1 MFWKPIFQQ
10 GYIPKILL
18 LAHHIISQT
27 DKDYYFSYKYAA
39 SPLSFSRSSK
49 QSVWAKKRKH
59 YMQSLSIHIW
69 VLPAKLPLLKL
80 NKTSCQQQSVGL
92 HRGRSHIFCTDIS
105 HPSAAGKKLQLLL
118 TAVSCNSSFC
128 SQWSETLKSLGMP
141 KITSP
146 ACFLTSGSTH
156 EAIPPGTRTA
166 KHHAAPFCHCWTGLG
181 VLPDSDLADNLA
193 TPAGSPQVQDSRLG
207 VERMTQTG
215 AKGSLNPPC
224 PKGTHWKVQQES
236 WTRRGTY
243 AQISFFLPLLKA
255 KVSFIF
261 PPQSSLLHLQN
272 GEVPGS
278 NTNSFQWGK

>member
-1 MFWKPIFQQ
+1 MSTAKCRTPQ
-10 GYIPKILL
+10 GE
-18 LAHHIISQT
+18 
-27 DKDYYFSYKYAA
+27 
-39 SPLSFSRSSK
+39 SPHF
-49 QSVWAKKRKH
+49 
-59 YMQSLSIHIW
+59 
-69 VLPAKLPLLKL
+69 
-80 NKTSCQQQSVGL
+80 L
-92 HRGRSHIFCTDIS
+92 HWYQ
-105 HPSAAGKKLQLLL
+105 PPPAAGKKLQLLV
-118 TAVSCNSSFC
+118 TAARCNFRFC
-128 SQWSETLKSLGMP
+128 SQWPETLKSLEMP

-207 VERMTQTG
+207 VEWMIQTG

-243 AQISFFLPLLKA
+243 AQISFFLPLLKE

-278 NTNSFQWGK
+278 NKNSFQWGK